1 MQTESGVLIRRLA
14 TLEEYHA
21 VEVIQ
26 REAWA
31 MPDPRDYVPLHLLLT
46 AQKNGGLV
54 AGAFDA
60 QGALI
65 GFIFGFL
72 GMTADGRMKHCS
84 HMAAVLPSAQ
94 GRDIGYQLKVFQRQ
108 EVLKQGLELIT
119 WTYDP
124 LQGVNARLNITKLGA
139 VVQTYYPN
147 LYGTMTSGINAGVS
161 SDRFEA
167 AWWLKAEPVQARLEG
182 RYQQPRLA
190 QLQTKGVPFALQG
203 VRTAEGY
210 APQLLPHAQDADAY
224 LIEIPPDFN
233 ALKRQALPLA
243 QAWRRDSAQV
253 FSSLFARGY
262 LLRDFLSEGEGDL
275 RRSVYLAVRAE

>member
-1 MQTESGVLIRRLA
+1 MRTESGVLIRRLA
-14 TLEEYHA
+14 TLEEYQA

-31 MPDPRDYVPLHLLLT
+31 MTDPRDYVPLHLLLT

-54 AGAFDA
+54 AGAFDE

-72 GMTADGRMKHCS
+72 GMAADGRIKHCS

-94 GRDIGYQLKVFQRQ
+94 GQDIGYYLKVFQRQ

-124 LQGVNARLNITKLGA
+124 LQGVNARLNVAKLGA
-139 VVQTYYPN
+139 IVQTYYHN

-161 SDRFEA
+161 SDRFEV
-167 AWWLKAEPVQARLEG
+167 AWWLKAAPVQARLEG
-182 RYQQPRLA
+182 TYQQPRLA
-190 QLQTKGVPFALQG
+190 ALQAKGVLFALQG

-210 APQLLPHAQDADAY
+210 APQLLPHTQAADAY

-253 FSSLFARGY
+253 FSNLFARGY
-262 LLRDFLSEGEGDL
+262 LLCDFLSEGAGDL

>member
-21 VEVIQ
+21 VEKIA

-31 MPDPRDYVPLHLLLT
+31 ITDPRDHVPLHLLLT

-54 AGAFDA
+54 AGAFDERDTM
-60 QGALI
+60 I

-72 GMTADGRMKHCS
+72 GMAADGRIRHCS
-84 HMAAVLPSAQ
+84 HMAAVLPSAH
-94 GRDIGYQLKVFQRQ
+94 GHDIGYQLKVFQRQ

-124 LQGVNARLNITKLGA
+124 LQGVNARLNVAKLGA
-139 VVQTYYPN
+139 VVQTYYHN

-190 QLQTKGVPFALQG
+190 ALEAQPVPFALQG

-233 ALKRQALPLA
+233 ALKRQSLDLA
-243 QAWRRDSAQV
+243 QAWRRASAQV
-253 FSSLFARGY
+253 FSNLFARGY
-262 LLRDFLSEGEGDL
+262 VLRDFLSEGEGEL
-275 RRSVYLAVRAE
+275 RRNVYLAVRPE